1 MVIINLKKKKPSW
14 SRPKMS
20 GSNQEMQFSKNKHE
34 STFKFKILT
43 KFNMRKIQHGRTDVK
58 RSRGFNYFMYSGTGV

>member
-1 MVIINLKKKKPSW
+1 
-14 SRPKMS
+14 MS

-34 STFKFKILT
+34 STFKILT